1 MWREARVL
9 DREWQRLNQCFLK
22 IIRAPSSGEAAEKV
36 PFPCIAIIFMQN
48 SDVSIGFRDLSK
60 SHFVHKN

>member
-1 MWREARVL
+1 MGERESLTVNDKDL
-9 DREWQRLNQCFLK
+9 ISVFLK